1 MAGYRRF
8 IAYVYEYNKGRKG
21 CNCGFVKIEVRNEKC
36 VIEVHL
42 QCMGLAA
49 GSNCGIYGLVRKDG
63 LIDGILLGEEETTN
77 GKLECFLETDAE
89 SMGGSGVSLEKLGGM
104 ILKTDMGAFFG
115 TEWDDQPI
123 SPVKFRVRELEK
135 VQDFPEK
142 SSEILK
148 EEDVSVKEKIKEE
161 VRKTKNK
168 EEERE
173 REKQQEE
180 KQKEK
185 QQEEGQKKQHRE
197 EKYQEEEQK
206 EQFPENLQAE
216 DMTETGQNETESQTV
231 ISSEKTVSDC
241 EVEITEIREKEKD
254 QYSGMVQENEAESQP
269 RMMQENEKKQN
280 AVTMGEDFC
289 PFGDGDFI
297 WCKRI
302 RLQDLACLGRK
313 SCALRNNRFLQ
324 HGYYHFGHLL
334 LAQKENG
341 QYLLGVPGG
350 YNQQEAFMAG
360 MFGFPEFRESSQI
373 ELAQGRGGYWY
384 RLIDTPDFNERN
396 RG

>member
-1 MAGYRRF
+1 MAGYQRF

-21 CNCGFVKIEVRNEKC
+21 CNCGFVKIEVRDEKC

-42 QCMGLAA
+42 QCIGLAA
-49 GSNCGIYGLVRKDG
+49 GSNCGIYGFIRKDG

-77 GKLECFLETDAE
+77 GKLECLLVTNAE
-89 SMGGSGVSLEKLGGM
+89 DIGGTGVSLEKLGGM

-123 SPVKFRVRELEK
+123 APEKFRVRELER
-135 VQDFPEK
+135 VQEFTEK

-148 EEDVSVKEKIKEE
+148 EKGISKKENNKDEVQKIK
-161 VRKTKNK
+161 NK
-168 EEERE
+168 DVERE
-173 REKQQEE
+173 SDKQ
-180 KQKEK
+180 
-185 QQEEGQKKQHRE
+185 RE
-197 EKYQEEEQK
+197 E
-206 EQFPENLQAE
+206 QFSENLQRDDITE
-216 DMTETGQNETESQTV
+216 DTTEAGRHETESQIMV
-231 ISSEKTVSDC
+231 SSEKTVSDC
-241 EVEITEIREKEKD
+241 EVEITEIREKEKE